1 MNTTVPPGTPDHAG
15 GARTEEDRTG
25 WGHSD
30 GGDAAPGGPR
40 RSSGYRQGELLAWA
54 RRRLRGCEGADPAQE
69 ARILL
74 EWALGVD
81 SLWAAPDPVGA
92 RAAERFRTGVARRRH
107 HTPLQHIVGRMWF
120 RGLTLRARPGVFV
133 VRPETESVAGEAIEA
148 ARAVRGHEPV
158 VVDLCT
164 GSGAIALA
172 VATEVPGARV
182 VAVELA
188 PEALALA
195 RENIAALAPGA
206 VELVAGDA
214 TSALADMDGTVDV
227 VVSNPPYVPSAEV
240 PTQEEALADPE
251 TALYG
256 GGEDG
261 MVVPRGIVNRAA
273 ALLRPGG
280 VVVVEHAE
288 SQSSQ
293 MRAVATA
300 AGLVGAET
308 LVDLS
313 GRDRMLRARAALV
326 GLPPTEPADDDPS
339 TPGARRAPS
348 TSTPRAHQRA
358 HRQAVPA
365 TCENGGVSAPRNI
378 DCTHGLPARDLATV
392 VADVRAGRL
401 VVLPTDT
408 VYGIGADAHDP
419 AAVAAV
425 LAAKGR
431 GRQMPPPVLVA
442 DTDTVDHLCVDVPD
456 TARRLA
462 AAHWPGGLTL
472 ILTARPDLGWDLGET
487 GGTLALRMPDHPV
500 VLELLRATGPLAV
513 TSANLTGRPPATDVA
528 AARGAFGDLV
538 ADYLDGGPTPGST
551 PSTIIDLAHGRPR
564 AIRLG
569 TIPLAVLSADAGEEI
584 LPPA

>member
-1 MNTTVPPGTPDHAG
+1 MSVPVSSGDPGRADGDGAEGGRAEGSHVVATRADEG
-15 GARTEEDRTG
+15 GAAAAGPG
-25 WGHSD
+25 W
-30 GGDAAPGGPR
+30 
-40 RSSGYRQGELLAWA
+40 SSGYRQGELLAWA
-54 RRRLRGCEGADPAQE
+54 RGRLSGCEGSNPSQE
-69 ARILL
+69 ARFLL

-81 SLWAAPDPVGA
+81 SLWVAPDRVGA

-107 HTPLQHIVGRMWF
+107 RTPLQHIVGRMWF
-120 RGLTLRARPGVFV
+120 RGLTLTARPGVFV
-133 VRPETESVAGEAIEA
+133 VRPETESVAGAAIEA
-148 ARAVRGHEPV
+148 ARAVRGHAPL

-188 PEALALA
+188 SEALSLA
-195 RENIAALAPGA
+195 RDNIAALAPGA

-214 TSALADMDGTVDV
+214 TAALADMNGTVDV
-227 VVSNPPYVPSAEV
+227 VVSNPPYVPSAEM

-288 SQSSQ
+288 SQSAQ
-293 MRAVATA
+293 MRSVAAA

-308 LVDLS
+308 LEDLA
-313 GRDRMLRARAALV
+313 GRERMLRARAALV
-326 GLPPTEPADDDPS
+326 GAPPGPAALTAPTAP
-339 TPGARRAPS
+339 TPQGR
-348 TSTPRAHQRA
+348 
-358 HRQAVPA
+358 RQAVPD
-365 TCENGGVSAPRNI
+365 TCENGRVSEPHI
-378 DCTHGLPARDLATV
+378 LDCTHGLDPRDLDTV
-392 VADVRAGRL
+392 VADVRAGQL

-513 TSANLTGRPPATDVA
+513 TSANLTGQPPATDVA
-528 AARGAFGDLV
+528 AARASFGELV

-584 LPPA
+584 LAPA

>member
-1 MNTTVPPGTPDHAG
+1 MSVPASSGDPRRADGD
-15 GARTEEDRTG
+15 GAEVGRPEGSRVVATRADE
-25 WGHSD
+25 
-30 GGDAAPGGPR
+30 GDAAAAGPGW
-40 RSSGYRQGELLAWA
+40 SSGYRQGELLAWA
-54 RRRLRGCEGADPAQE
+54 RGRLSGCEGANPSQE

-81 SLWAAPDPVGA
+81 SLWSAPDRVGA

-120 RGLTLRARPGVFV
+120 RALTLAARPGVFV

-148 ARAVRGHEPV
+148 ARAVRGHAPL

-172 VATEVPGARV
+172 VVTEVPGARV

-188 PEALALA
+188 SEALALA

-214 TSALADMDGTVDV
+214 TAALGDLEGTVDV
-227 VVSNPPYVPSAEV
+227 VVSNPPYVPSAEM
-240 PTQEEALADPE
+240 PTQDEALADPE

-261 MVVPRGIVNRAA
+261 MVVPRGIINRAA

-288 SQSSQ
+288 SQSAQ
-293 MRAVATA
+293 MRSVAVS
-300 AGLVGAET
+300 AGLVDVET
-308 LVDLS
+308 LEDLA
-313 GRDRMLRARAALV
+313 GRERMLRARAALV
-326 GLPPTEPADDDPS
+326 DAPAE
-339 TPGARRAPS
+339 AAPS
-348 TSTPRAHQRA
+348 RPGVLTASGAPTPPLSRRVA
-358 HRQAVPA
+358 PD
-365 TCENGGVSAPRNI
+365 TCENGRVSDSRI
-378 DCTHGLPARDLATV
+378 LDCTHGLDARDLATV
-392 VADVRAGRL
+392 VADVRAGHL

-487 GGTLALRMPDHPV
+487 GGTLALRMPDQPV

-513 TSANLTGRPPATDVA
+513 TSANLTGQPPATDVA
-528 AARGAFGDLV
+528 AARASFGDLV

-569 TIPLAVLSADAGEEI
+569 TVPLAALSADAGEEI
-584 LPPA
+584 LAPA